1 MLNVNDKLVKEY
13 TVNSNMTALAIG
25 SGDLEVLATPTL
37 AGFMENAA
45 KELASRIL
53 DKESTTVGTQI
64 NMQHL
69 APSKV
74 GATIKIEVV
83 VSKIEGRMLSFE
95 INAFDQNRLVAAMSH
110 QRCIVNIERFMSKL
124 K

>member
-1 MLNVNDKLVKEY
+1 MLNVNDKLIKEY
-13 TVNSNMTALAIG
+13 QVNSNMTALAIG
-25 SGDLEVLATPTL
+25 SGDLEVLATPSL
-37 AGFMENAA
+37 ACFMENCA

-53 DKESTTVGTQI
+53 DNESTTVGTQI
-64 NMQHL
+64 NMKHL

-74 GATIKIEVV
+74 GSIIKVEAV

-95 INAFDQNRLVAAMSH
+95 IKAYDQDLLVASMSH
-110 QRCIVNIERFMSKL
+110 QRCVVNIERFMSKL

>member
-95 INAFDQNRLVAAMSH
+95 INAFNQNRLVAAMSH
-110 QRCIVNIERFMSKL
+110 QRYIVNIERFMSKL